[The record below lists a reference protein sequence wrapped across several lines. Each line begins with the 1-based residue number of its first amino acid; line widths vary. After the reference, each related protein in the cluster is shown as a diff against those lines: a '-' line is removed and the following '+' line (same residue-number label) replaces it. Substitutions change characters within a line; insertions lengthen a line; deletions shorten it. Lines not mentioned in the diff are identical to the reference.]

1 MSYDVAIIADDLTG
15 AGDTAVQ
22 FTEEGWTAELRLR
35 GGETSEGAT
44 ATVVAVTT
52 DSRALGED
60 EAAVRV
66 RDAAAELRGQGVT
79 RFFKKVDS
87 TLRGPIRAEIDAAL
101 GVLAPDTIAV
111 VCPAFPDVGRTVSG
125 GTLLVDGVPVAET
138 VIGSDPVTP
147 VTVSEV
153 PELLGAPLVRLDPA
167 EAPERWAER
176 IREAGSTVV
185 VLDATDNA
193 GLDRIAA
200 AVAELGDRALPVG
213 SAGLAAA
220 LARRWRP
227 REQRAS
233 TALVVV
239 TSLNAA
245 AREQAAALT
254 GAAAVRHEPTGHEL
268 SDDAAWEGFVG
279 AVLAS
284 AGARPRTL
292 LLIAPERETATVG
305 AGLVPRRLADAAARV
320 VRSGEVAGVV
330 VTGGDGA
337 RALLDGLG
345 STGIRLRGHV
355 APGVALGAVVGGWA
369 AGLPVATK
377 AGGFGGPEVL
387 IKAAD
392 AVRENRSDR

>member
-1 MSYDVAIIADDLTG
+1 MSYDIAIIADDLTG

-22 FTEEGWTAELRLR
+22 FSEQGWTAELRLR
-35 GGETSEGAT
+35 SGETSPGAA

-52 DSRALGED
+52 DSRALGEHD
-60 EAAVRV
+60 AAVKV
-66 RDAAAELRGQGVT
+66 RDATARLREQGVT

-101 GVLAPDTIAV
+101 GVLAPGTIAV
-111 VCPAFPDVGRTVSG
+111 VCPAFPDVGRTVAG

-138 VIGSDPVTP
+138 VIGSDPVNP
-147 VTVSEV
+147 VTMSEV

-167 EAPERWAER
+167 EPPSRWADR
-176 IREAGSTVV
+176 IREAGSGVV
-185 VLDATDNA
+185 VLDAADNA

-213 SAGLAAA
+213 SAGLASA
-220 LARRWRP
+220 LAKRWRP
-227 REQRAS
+227 RERPS

-245 AREQAAALT
+245 SREQASALT
-254 GAAAVRHEPTGHEL
+254 DAAAVRHEPTGLEL
-268 SDDAAWEGFVG
+268 SDDTAWEVFVDG
-279 AVLAS
+279 VLAS
-284 AGARPRTL
+284 ASARPRAL
-292 LLIAPERETATVG
+292 LVIAPERETATVA

-320 VRSGEVAGVV
+320 VRSGNVAGVV

-337 RALLDGLG
+337 RALLDGLD

-377 AGGFGGPEVL
+377 AGGFGGPGVL